1 MAGGSAGLETA
12 YRNAAI
18 TCGAMLASTLF
29 YPVAAV
35 IVSLSLAPFEG
46 FVGPALSTGL
56 RIALWTAA
64 AVVAGL
70 IGVVRRA
77 LLGRSPAGD
86 AAGQARRLVSTSITI
101 AALAEVPAILG
112 LVLFMLSGLRGD
124 FYVLF
129 VLSLVL
135 QAVHFPRLDGWRQWA
150 SEPALGC

>member
-18 TCGAMLASTLF
+18 TCGAMLASTLL
-29 YPVAAV
+29 YPVAAI
-35 IVSLSLAPFEG
+35 IVGLSLAPFEG
-46 FVGPALSTGL
+46 FVGPAMPIGL
-56 RIALWTAA
+56 RVALWTAA
-64 AVVAGL
+64 IVVAGL
-70 IGVVRRA
+70 MGIVRRA
-77 LLGRSPAGD
+77 LLGTSPVGD
-86 AAGQARRLVSTSITI
+86 TAGQARRLVSTSITI

-135 QAVHFPRLDGWRQWA
+135 QAVYFPRLDGWRQWA
-150 SEPALGC
+150 AELAMGC

>member
-1 MAGGSAGLETA
+1 M
-12 YRNAAI
+12 
-18 TCGAMLASTLF
+18 
-29 YPVAAV
+29 P
-35 IVSLSLAPFEG
+35 
-46 FVGPALSTGL
+46 TGL

-64 AVVAGL
+64 AAVAGL

-86 AAGQARRLVSTSITI
+86 TAGQARRLVSTSITI

-135 QAVHFPRLDGWRQWA
+135 QAVYFPRLDGWRQWA
-150 SEPALGC
+150 SELA

>member
-1 MAGGSAGLETA
+1 
-12 YRNAAI
+12 
-18 TCGAMLASTLF
+18 
-29 YPVAAV
+29 VAAV

-46 FVGPALSTGL
+46 FVGQTMPTSL
-56 RIALWTAA
+56 RIAIWTAA
-64 AVVAGL
+64 AAVAGL

-86 AAGQARRLVSTSITI
+86 TAGQARRLVSTSITI

-135 QAVHFPRLDGWRQWA
+135 QAVYFPRLDGWRQWA
-150 SEPALGC
+150 SELA